1 MLNREEFVEQAHFF
15 RAFAGRM
22 AEGVAAQEALRL
34 IAEEVLATT
43 KLPMAIDYLVG
54 ELKLVG
60 TLSTAMARI
69 SHYFTPFQ
77 TFVISA
83 AEEEEGR
90 FDMRIALDILE
101 KEAAYRSEDATPE
114 GLFFYRFECLSRN
127 RLDYSKG
134 LTSIAADSVFD
145 DAWREWI
152 TTVSRQ
158 VGFIDLADLV
168 YIRSEEYWRLESR
181 AAAAVGREPPLPDRP
196 ILFGSREGRIAR
208 ANRGKDPLFFF
219 SALQRQLSYPVV
231 PRPKRPAPAEETPA
245 LLARRIERLEMRVK
259 LLEEESRDGIDLA
272 KFDPKNIPQPFD
284 G

>member
-60 TLSTAMARI
+60 TLSTAMGRI

-101 KEAAYRSEDATPE
+101 KEAAYRGEDATPE

-134 LTSIAADSVFD
+134 LASIAADSVFD

-181 AAAAVGREPPLPDRP
+181 AATAVGREPPLPDRP

-219 SALQRQLSYPVV
+219 SALQRQLGYPMV

-259 LLEEESRDGIDLA
+259 LLEEESRGGIDLA
-272 KFDPKNIPQPFD
+272 KFDPKNMPQPFD

>member
-181 AAAAVGREPPLPDRP
+181 AATAVGREPPLPDRP

>member
-1 MLNREEFVEQAHFF
+1 
-15 RAFAGRM
+15 M

-101 KEAAYRSEDATPE
+101 KEAAYRGEDATPE

-219 SALQRQLSYPVV
+219 LPCSDSSAIQLSPGRRG
-231 PRPKRPAPAEETPA
+231 PLLPKRHRHCWPVGLSGSRCGSSCWKKSPEAGSIWRSSIRRTYRSPSMGRETSHGNPP
-245 LLARRIERLEMRVK
+245 
-259 LLEEESRDGIDLA
+259 S
-272 KFDPKNIPQPFD
+272 
-284 G
+284 